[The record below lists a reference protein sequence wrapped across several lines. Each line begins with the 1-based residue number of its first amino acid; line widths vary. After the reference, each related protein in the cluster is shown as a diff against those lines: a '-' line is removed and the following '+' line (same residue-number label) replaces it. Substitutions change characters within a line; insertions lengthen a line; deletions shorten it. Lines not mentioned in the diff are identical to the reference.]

1 MRGVYSMPQAETKIT
16 SAIATEGF
24 SEHEIPDEPLLK
36 KLDVFIKMAVR
47 ALAILM
53 TVVIIFG
60 VIDVMYLIYEFLR
73 TPPYFVLRMSDIL
86 ELFGAF
92 LGVLI
97 AIEIFVNITV
107 YLRKDVIHVNI
118 VLATALMAIAR
129 KVIILD
135 FSQID
140 ASYVFAVAAVVL
152 AMSIGY
158 WLIAVQGIQ
167 TITIPRPTREK
178 GKKQE

>member
-1 MRGVYSMPQAETKIT
+1 MASKEAMAVESGSPGL
-16 SAIATEGF
+16 SD
-24 SEHEIPDEPLLK
+24 HEVPDDPLLLRLDFVI
-36 KLDVFIKMAVR
+36 KLAVK

-53 TVVIIFG
+53 TVVILFG
-60 VIDVMYLIYEFLR
+60 VLDVVWLMYEFMI
-73 TPPYFVLRMSDIL
+73 TPPKFIMRMSDIL

-97 AIEIFVNITV
+97 AIEIFVNITI

-135 FSQID
+135 FKDID
-140 ASYVFAVAAVVL
+140 ASYVFAIAAVVL

-158 WLIAVQGIQ
+158 WLVAINGTP
-167 TITIPRPTREK
+167 TIRIPKVTARRAAKADAPVTK
-178 GKKQE
+178 